1 MIPSDAKTLRAGIQS
16 GTLPARRNLLVRQPT
31 SATSSYFFMPTRE
44 TTTSTPVSLGRYQI
58 NGVLGKG
65 AMGIV
70 YAAFDPV
77 IERTVAV
84 KTIDLSF
91 EAEEVQPFIERFY
104 REAKAAGGLNHPNIV
119 TIYDVAESNEK
130 AYIAMELLEGL
141 SLRQII
147 DVGSRLSAT
156 RTARIVAD
164 VADALAY
171 AHDHGV
177 IHRDVK
183 PANIVLTKGGLTKI
197 TDFGIAQLPATSSTQ
212 PGLLIGSPRYM
223 SPEQLAGVPL
233 DGRSD
238 IFSLGAVLYELLTG
252 QAPFHGKD
260 LRELMY
266 CIFHKEPLPLSRL
279 VTRLPTSLD
288 AVVARAL
295 AKKPADRFQNARD
308 LARALRAFQATPN
321 AALDHQ
327 ATTTTPPPDAEKMV
341 STIILP
347 KASSARGL
355 KLMNPSHAKPRRRKR
370 FGFVAVSITTIGAL
384 TPIAINQLTAQPI
397 EPSPTHLQI
406 APPPPSAR
414 NLEPSATVVQLA
426 ASSIPAKITV
436 IEPPRQE
443 KTQKPKPIKGGNNS
457 LVNELDERLKKLRRE
472 LDELK
477 AKFTDHHPDVAT
489 KKRHIEELEKQR
501 AEIERG

>member
-1 MIPSDAKTLRAGIQS
+1 MIPSDAKTLRASIQS
-16 GTLPARRNLLVRQPT
+16 GTLPARRNPLVRQSA
-31 SATSSYFFMPTRE
+31 SATSSYLFMPTKE
-44 TTTSTPVSLGRYQI
+44 TTTSAPSSLGRYQI

-65 AMGIV
+65 AMGMV

-147 DVGSRLSAT
+147 DAGSRLSAT
-156 RTARIVAD
+156 RTARIIAD

-183 PANIVLTKGGLTKI
+183 PANIVLTKSGLTKI

-223 SPEQLAGVPL
+223 SPEQLAGVTL

-266 CIFHKEPLPLSRL
+266 CIFHKEPLPLSHL
-279 VTRLPTSLD
+279 VKGLPTSLD

-321 AALDHQ
+321 ITALGHQ
-327 ATTTTPPPDAEKMV
+327 ATATPPDAEKMV
-341 STIILP
+341 STILLP
-347 KASSARGL
+347 KAPSANGH
-355 KLMNPSHAKPRRRKR
+355 KLMHSSHAKPQRRKG
-370 FGFVAVSITTIGAL
+370 FGFVAISIVTIVAL

-397 EPSPTHLQI
+397 EPSPTPVQV
-406 APPPPSAR
+406 ASSPPKTRA
-414 NLEPSATVVQLA
+414 LEPSTTVIQVA
-426 ASSIPAKITV
+426 ASSTPAKITV
-436 IEPPRQE
+436 IEPLPQE
-443 KTQKPKPIKGGNNS
+443 KMQKPKPTKGGNNS
-457 LVNELDERLKKLRRE
+457 RVNELDGRLKKLRRE

-477 AKFTDHHPDVAT
+477 AKYTDHHPDVAT

-501 AEIERG
+501 AEIERS